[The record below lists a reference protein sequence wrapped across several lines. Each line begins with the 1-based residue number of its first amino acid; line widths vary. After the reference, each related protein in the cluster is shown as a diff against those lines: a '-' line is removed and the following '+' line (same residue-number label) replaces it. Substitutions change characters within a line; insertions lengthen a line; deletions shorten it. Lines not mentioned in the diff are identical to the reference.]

1 MLINFTSMET
11 GIIISIG
18 RSELQDIISEAVKE
32 GIGRYENT
40 FKHAEISDRK
50 VFLKYKKAA
59 EYLQMSVSK
68 LRTLVAKKSIPFYQ
82 DDRSI
87 YFLQDD
93 LECWLLSIRNAT
105 KEENEQE
112 FEDKL
117 NNFYT
122 KNIKAR

>member
-1 MLINFTSMET
+1 MET

-32 GIGRYENT
+32 GLGRYENT
-40 FKHAEISDRK
+40 SKDAEISDRK
-50 VFLKYKKAA
+50 IFLKYKKAA

-105 KEENEQE
+105 KEEDEQE

-122 KNIKAR
+122 KNRKAK